1 MSKEEIKMCFDNDLD
16 VLKKAYN
23 SDIELANL
31 LNNLMAVHIAKI
43 WDVLELKGLITEEEK
58 IQFLHEV
65 KEQLDEGKQA

>member
-1 MSKEEIKMCFDNDLD
+1 MKECFDNDLD

-31 LNNLMAVHIAKI
+31 LNNLIAVHIAKI